1 MSGGVEYLQWSVMA
15 GKMRDML
22 GQRKRDPIQ
31 VIEMCWETVSLLI
44 SYKVTLLLPI
54 SSLSRAVVSKSLIS
68 FQSVSRLWRAGWS
81 ARQMVPVSPSLHA
94 LHTPSLSVSRS
105 ASTAM
110 FLLIKLLLAA
120 PAYSLPSNAIYT
132 DNDYVDIDEG
142 ALVKVEFS
150 KTLRK

>member
-31 VIEMCWETVSLLI
+31 VIGMCLETVSLLI
-44 SYKVTLLLPI
+44 SYTVTLLLPI
-54 SSLSRAVVSKSLIS
+54 FSLSRAVVSKSLIS

-94 LHTPSLSVSRS
+94 LHTPSLSVSS
-105 ASTAM
+105 AASTAM

>member
-1 MSGGVEYLQWSVMA
+1 MG
-15 GKMRDML
+15 
-22 GQRKRDPIQ
+22 
-31 VIEMCWETVSLLI
+31 
-44 SYKVTLLLPI
+44 
-54 SSLSRAVVSKSLIS
+54 
-68 FQSVSRLWRAGWS
+68 
-81 ARQMVPVSPSLHA
+81 
-94 LHTPSLSVSRS
+94 SLSVSRA

-150 KTLRK
+150 KTLSGMMSAMEEIQARADNIMENIMMKEVELAEIEERAELAEEERLSLEHHSNQ

>member
-31 VIEMCWETVSLLI
+31 VIGMCWETVSLLI
-44 SYKVTLLLPI
+44 SYTVTLLLPI
-54 SSLSRAVVSKSLIS
+54 SSLSPAHVSKSLIS

-94 LHTPSLSVSRS
+94 LHTPSLSVSRA

>member
-31 VIEMCWETVSLLI
+31 VIGMCWETVSLLI
-44 SYKVTLLLPI
+44 SYTVTLLLPI
-54 SSLSRAVVSKSLIS
+54 SSLTPAVVSKSLIS

>member
-31 VIEMCWETVSLLI
+31 VIGMCWETVSLLI
-44 SYKVTLLLPI
+44 SYTVTLLLPI
-54 SSLSRAVVSKSLIS
+54 SSLSPAHVSKSLIS